1 MLHRTE
7 AHMYVK
13 YSNKYFMSP
22 ESGLLNSLLVQEV
35 G

>member
-1 MLHRTE
+1 MLQRTG
-7 AHMYVK
+7 AHMHAK

-22 ESGLLNSLLVQEV
+22 QSRPLNSLLVQEE